1 MSPDLTAPQHSPDA
15 SLIEAIVR
23 TVAYADVFDY
33 PLRADEVHRYLLE
46 REAPASTIKHLL
58 SNGYLVPQRL
68 SRQQDYF
75 ALPGRETIVT
85 TRQQRAEI
93 AAALWPLAI
102 YYGRLIARLPF
113 VRMVAV
119 TGSLAVNNADAHADV
134 DYLIV
139 TANDRVWLARACVIL
154 VVRLARRRHQLELC
168 PNFILSERA
177 LAFPPTLYNAR
188 EIVQMVPLA
197 GLETY
202 HQLRQSNQWTTN
214 FLPNAAGL
222 PDNLYPILPTAAPGW
237 LPRLIESALRS
248 PAGSALEKWEMQR
261 KIRRFRQFT
270 DQHTEANFTADWC
283 KGHFHDHSQRIMAAY
298 RQRLNNKT

>member
-1 MSPDLTAPQHSPDA
+1 MSHPLTAPEQAPEAGVAD
-15 SLIEAIVR
+15 AIVR

-33 PLRADEVHRYLLE
+33 PLRAGEVHRYLLE
-46 REAPASTIKHLL
+46 LRAPASTIQHLL
-58 SNGYLVPQRL
+58 SNGYLVPHRL
-68 SRQQDYF
+68 SRQQEYF
-75 ALPGRETIVT
+75 ALPGRENIIA
-85 TRQQRAEI
+85 TRQQRAQT

-102 YYGRLIARLPF
+102 AYGRLMARLPF

-119 TGSLAVNNADAHADV
+119 TGSLAVNNADANADV

-139 TANDRVWLARACVIL
+139 AANDRVWLARACVIL
-154 VVRLARRRHQLELC
+154 IVRLARRRSHIELC

-188 EIVQMVPLA
+188 EIAQMMPLS
-197 GLETY
+197 GLPVY
-202 HQLRQSNQWTTN
+202 HQLRQANPWTSD

-222 PDNLYPILPTAAPGW
+222 PENQATISPAAPPGW
-237 LPRLIESALRS
+237 PARFVEAVLRT

-261 KIRRFRQFT
+261 KIRRFRQLT

-298 RQRLNNKT
+298 RQRLNDKT